1 MQEHP
6 NATRMRQT
14 VDAFMSGDMPRLL
27 QGFADDVVWYAPGD
41 TPVSGTFHG
50 HEGIIEFFS
59 GLNEPSGESM
69 NVRVDDVLAGDRY
82 VTIFLD
88 ITAERHDERLSV
100 IVAQFASADGQG
112 RWDRCWFLP
121 DKLDEWNRFFAG
133 ASSGQR

>member
-1 MQEHP
+1 MEHR
-6 NATRMRQT
+6 NATLMRQT

-27 QGFADDVVWYAPGD
+27 RGFADDVVWYAPGD
-41 TPVSGTFHG
+41 TPVSGTFRG
-50 HEGIIEFFS
+50 HDGIIQFFS
-59 GLNEPSGESM
+59 GLNEASGGSM

-100 IVAQFASADGQG
+100 VVAQFASVDGQG

-121 DKLDEWNRFFAG
+121 DKLAEWNRFFAG

>member
-1 MQEHP
+1 MEHP

-14 VDAFMSGDMPRLL
+14 VEAFMSGDIPRLL
-27 QGFADDVVWYAPGD
+27 QGFADDVVWYAPGE
-41 TPVSGTFHG
+41 TPVSGTFRG
-50 HEGIIEFFS
+50 HDGIVEFFS
-59 GLNEPSGESM
+59 GLNETSDGSM
-69 NVRVDDVLAGDRY
+69 NVHVDDVLAGDRY

-88 ITAERHDERLSV
+88 ITAGRHDERLSV
-100 IVAQFASADGQG
+100 VVAQFASADGQG

>member
-1 MQEHP
+1 MEHP
-6 NATRMRQT
+6 NATRMRHT
-14 VDAFMSGDMPRLL
+14 VDAVMARDTPRLL

-59 GLNEPSGESM
+59 GLNEASGGSM
-69 NVRVDDVLAGDRY
+69 SVHVDDVLGGDRY

-100 IVAQFASADGQG
+100 VVAQFASIDGQG

>member
-1 MQEHP
+1 MEHP
-6 NATRMRQT
+6 NATLMLQT

-41 TPVSGTFHG
+41 TPVSGTFRG
-50 HEGIIEFFS
+50 HDGIVQFFS
-59 GLNEPSGESM
+59 GLNDASAGPM
-69 NVRVDDVLAGDRY
+69 TVLVDDVLAGNRY

-100 IVAQFASADGQG
+100 VVAQFASVDGQG

>member
-1 MQEHP
+1 MEHP

-14 VDAFMSGDMPRLL
+14 VGAFMSGDMPGLL

-41 TPVSGTFHG
+41 TPVSGTFRG
-50 HEGIIEFFS
+50 HDGIMRFFS
-59 GLNEPSGESM
+59 GLNEASGGSM
-69 NVRVDDVLAGDRY
+69 DVRVDDVLGGDRY

-88 ITAERHDERLSV
+88 ITAERQDERLSV
-100 IVAQFASADGQG
+100 VVAQFASVDGRG

-121 DKLDEWNRFFAG
+121 DKLAEWNRFFTG

>member
-1 MQEHP
+1 MEHP
-6 NATRMRQT
+6 NATLMRQT

-27 QGFADDVVWYAPGD
+27 RGFADDVVWYAPGD
-41 TPVSGTFHG
+41 TPVSGTFRG
-50 HEGIIEFFS
+50 HDGIIQFFS
-59 GLNEPSGESM
+59 GLNEASGGSM

-100 IVAQFASADGQG
+100 VVAQFASVDGQG

>member
-1 MQEHP
+1 MEHP

-14 VDAFMSGDMPRLL
+14 VDAFMSGDIPRML

-41 TPVSGTFHG
+41 TPVSGTFRG
-50 HEGIIEFFS
+50 HDGIVRFFS
-59 GLNEPSGESM
+59 RLNEASGGSM
-69 NVRVDDVLAGDRY
+69 NIRVDDVLAGDRY

-100 IVAQFASADGQG
+100 VVAQFASVDGQG

-121 DKLDEWNRFFAG
+121 DKLAEWNRFFAG
-133 ASSGQR
+133 TSSGQR

>member
-1 MQEHP
+1 MEHP

-14 VDAFMSGDMPRLL
+14 VDAFMSGDIPRLL

-41 TPVSGTFHG
+41 GPLSGTFRG
-50 HEGIIEFFS
+50 HEGIVAFFS
-59 GLNEPSGESM
+59 GLNEASGGSM
-69 NVRVDDVLAGDRY
+69 HVHVDDVLAGDRY

-88 ITAERHDERLSV
+88 ITAERHDDQLSV
-100 IVAQFASADGQG
+100 VVAQFASVDGQG

-121 DKLDEWNRFFAG
+121 DKLAEWNRFFAG